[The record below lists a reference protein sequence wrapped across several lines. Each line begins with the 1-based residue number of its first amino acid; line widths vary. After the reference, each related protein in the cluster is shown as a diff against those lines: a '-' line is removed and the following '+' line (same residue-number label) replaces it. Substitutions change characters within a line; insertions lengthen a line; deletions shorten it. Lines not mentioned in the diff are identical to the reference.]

1 MPVNGLNIGANVML
15 EVGIKGQKASRS
27 LIFPVNP
34 DMQRSLNIRNT
45 VTQGYTSVWVD
56 EFGEGIQTITVSGTS
71 AWNSAQGTYNGSH
84 VDGNTA
90 MRHLEMDLVRYY
102 LANCTTNVKLA
113 MYLYDDVRGGAWKV
127 IPVGNVQFTATNQTP
142 IELNF
147 TLQLVVIKDLTN
159 SVGATPKVNDPIKP
173 TFQAPAAIQKQAK
186 QSIVLASANAQ
197 KVKQKPP
204 NRYQVQS
211 GDSLWTIAQ
220 QYLPKAASNTEVA
233 HFVNEIVT
241 KNHIGNPN
249 LIFPGQI
256 LTIPAA

>member
-1 MPVNGLNIGANVML
+1 MSYINIGASTII
-15 EVGIKGQKASRS
+15 EVPGRS
-27 LIFPVNP
+27 LAFPANP
-34 DMQRSLNIRNT
+34 DTQRSINVRTT
-45 VTQGYTSVWVD
+45 VVQTVSGIFTD
-56 EFGEGIQTITVSGTS
+56 EFGEGIQTINLSGNS
-71 AWNSAQGTYNGSH
+71 AWNSLKGKYNGAQ

-90 MRHLEMDLVRYY
+90 MKHLEMDIVRYY
-102 LANCTTNVKLA
+102 LANIEKNPKITMK
-113 MYLYDDVRGGAWKV
+113 LYDDVRQQAWQVKP
-127 IPVGNVQFTATNQTP
+127 IGSVQFTATSQDPLT
-142 IELNF
+142 LSF
-147 TLQLVVIKDLTN
+147 SLQLVVIKDLTN
-159 SVGATPKVNDPIKP
+159 SVSATPKVNDPIKP

-197 KVKQKPP
+197 KVKQRPP